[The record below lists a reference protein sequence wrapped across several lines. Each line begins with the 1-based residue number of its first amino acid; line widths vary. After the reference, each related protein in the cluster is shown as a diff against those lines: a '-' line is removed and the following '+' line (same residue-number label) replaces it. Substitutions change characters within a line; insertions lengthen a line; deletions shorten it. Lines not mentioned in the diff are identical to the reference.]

1 MKKRYIAFALL
12 LVLLVGCQK
21 TSGGHVGAA
30 KQTLQTNLTAKRDTA
45 TEEYSTTEPTEAT
58 EATKP
63 PEIVAVP
70 QPPRSWSLDDEAMKI
85 VNARVT
91 MSGLSALAEQARGM
105 TVDFPY
111 SEYYQIEQCLEK
123 YEGLT
128 PYRAAGTNLFENG
141 EISVQKLYDIVS
153 ANAQELPQEVRLTD
167 EDRKTVCAIIAEVVN
182 DYAKLPEADLLLTSE
197 KLSQLKLR
205 TFQEMAYG
213 YYDDKSVT
221 IGFDLSNSVMTGD
234 FLRETVIHET
244 YHMLAFCSPQEES
257 NGSMRSGFSYRF
269 ADDTVSGLYY
279 AWFNEGAAE
288 YMAIDYLNV
297 DEPEMY
303 QAAVQSIDA
312 IKLAILPRSEPTA
325 LERLSLKPQLSNL
338 FECFGAE
345 TRDEQIEVLRLMFVL
360 EMRHDVNLYASSRQ
374 LFEALK
380 ENGVQRDRTQ
390 LEREIDR
397 SVAQTLS
404 KRFYI
409 TLADLCD
416 GREIGVKEL
425 FSALTIFETMLSKQT
440 FFVERYTK
448 AEVQDFFR
456 FYQTLQTALFAQ
468 VADALGVSTEEVQRA
483 FNAFYEK
490 AEPDIAS
497 MELLTDAQRAYLVR
511 IWQKYQ
517 NDRIRSVNA
526 AASRV

>member
-1 MKKRYIAFALL
+1 
-12 LVLLVGCQK
+12 
-21 TSGGHVGAA
+21 
-30 KQTLQTNLTAKRDTA
+30 
-45 TEEYSTTEPTEAT
+45 
-58 EATKP
+58 
-63 PEIVAVP
+63 
-70 QPPRSWSLDDEAMKI
+70 
-85 VNARVT
+85 
-91 MSGLSALAEQARGM
+91 
-105 TVDFPY
+105 
-111 SEYYQIEQCLEK
+111 
-123 YEGLT
+123 
-128 PYRAAGTNLFENG
+128 
-141 EISVQKLYDIVS
+141 
-153 ANAQELPQEVRLTD
+153 
-167 EDRKTVCAIIAEVVN
+167 
-182 DYAKLPEADLLLTSE
+182 
-197 KLSQLKLR
+197 
-205 TFQEMAYG
+205 
-213 YYDDKSVT
+213 
-221 IGFDLSNSVMTGD
+221 
-234 FLRETVIHET
+234 
-244 YHMLAFCSPQEES
+244 
-257 NGSMRSGFSYRF
+257 
-269 ADDTVSGLYY
+269 
-279 AWFNEGAAE
+279 
-288 YMAIDYLNV
+288 
-297 DEPEMY
+297 
-303 QAAVQSIDA
+303 
-312 IKLAILPRSEPTA
+312 
-325 LERLSLKPQLSNL
+325 
-338 FECFGAE
+338 
-345 TRDEQIEVLRLMFVL
+345 MFVL

-374 LFEALK
+374 LLEALK
-380 ENGVQRDRTQ
+380 ENGVQRDQTQ

-526 AASRV
+526 ASSRV